1 MLATAIPTAIIAGC
15 AAAVWQLDAGSG
27 PMGITL
33 AYCMAGS
40 VGLILAAASHAGRK
54 EH

>member
-27 PMGITL
+27 VIGISL
-33 AYCMAGS
+33 AYCMAGTA
-40 VGLILAAASHAGRK
+40 GMILAAASHAGRK
-54 EH
+54 QL